1 MKKTLLILSAFIF
14 TGCIKEMDQIVK
26 SPVLDT
32 YLGSKGVSSEQRNSL
47 IKLSTNF
54 VKSMEDITPEQ
65 EYYIGRTVSANL
77 FSRYKP
83 YNNLKAQSYINQIGY
98 QLSYASELPNTYGGY
113 HFQILDSDEINA
125 FAAPGGFI
133 FMTRGILRCAHSEDA
148 VAAIIAHEIAHIT
161 NRHGLRSIKSSRWS
175 EMGSLLAI
183 EATKHYTNEN
193 VATLVK
199 TFEGSITDIMNTMVV
214 NGYSRDY
221 ELEADQTAV
230 KILEKSGYD
239 SSAITKMLNE
249 METKIKPGERDFAS
263 THPSPSDRVEAL
275 NQSTLPSE
283 VIPVVR
289 QKRFS
294 ANLAKI

>member
-1 MKKTLLILSAFIF
+1 MKKSLLILSALMF
-14 TGCIKEMDQIVK
+14 TGCIKEMDQMIK
-26 SPVLDT
+26 TPELDS
-32 YLGSKGVSSEQRNSL
+32 YLGSKGISSQQRNSL
-47 IKLSTNF
+47 TKLSTSF
-54 VKSMEDITPEQ
+54 VKSMEDLTPEQ

-83 YNNLKAQSYINQIGY
+83 YTNAKAQSYINQIGY
-98 QLSYASELPNTYGGY
+98 QLSFASELPNTYGGY

-125 FAAPGGFI
+125 FAAPGGFVFI
-133 FMTRGILRCAHSEDA
+133 TRGILRCAESEDA

-161 NRHGLRSIKSSRWS
+161 NRHGLRTIKSSRWG

-183 EATKHYTNEN
+183 ETTKRYTNEN

-199 TFEGSITDIMNTMVV
+199 TFEGSISDIMNTMVV

-239 SSAITKMLNE
+239 PSAITKMLQK
-249 METKIKPGERDFAS
+249 MEKKIQPGESGFAS
-263 THPSPSDRVEAL
+263 THPSPSDRIEAL
-275 NQSTLPSE
+275 NPSALSSKAA
-283 VIPVVR
+283 PVVR
-289 QKRFS
+289 QKRFLV
-294 ANLAKI
+294 NLAKI